1 MDYSTFESINRWSAH
16 NSWSHA
22 FFRTHANL
30 GIGVFALG
38 LIVAGL
44 IGLRSDPQVLA
55 RSLWTAAAAVIAL
68 ALNQP
73 IADAV
78 GRARPFV
85 THRGV
90 LMLVDKSTD
99 PGFMSD
105 HSIVAG
111 AVAVGLMFAVRRV
124 GWVMV
129 GAAILM
135 AFTRVIVGAHYPG
148 DVLAGLAFG
157 GAIAAAGIPF
167 ADRVLTPWCQR
178 LRTTS
183 IASRFVAPS

>member
-1 MDYSTFESINRWSAH
+1 MDYSIFESINRWSAH

-22 FFRTHANL
+22 FFRTYANF

-44 IGLRSDPQVLA
+44 IGLRSDPLVLA
-55 RSLWTAAAAVIAL
+55 RSLWAGAAAVLAL

-78 GRARPFV
+78 GRARPFA

-90 LMLVDKSTD
+90 LVLVDKSID

-111 AVAVGLMFAVRRV
+111 AVAVGLVFAVRRI
-124 GWVMV
+124 GWLMV
-129 GAAILM
+129 GAAILL
-135 AFTRVIVGAHYPG
+135 AFTRVFVGAHYPS
-148 DVLAGLAFG
+148 DVIAGSAFG
-157 GAIAAAGIPF
+157 GAIAAAGIPL
-167 ADRVLTPWCQR
+167 ADRFLAPWCQR